1 MIDRLKQLLGKLFT
15 GKKLV
20 VNLAL
25 FLGLIIG
32 FAVFQNIYII
42 PKQKKIETARDNL
55 MQLTSDISA
64 LQVRVDDKKL
74 RARQE
79 AAVLERYRS
88 LEERLERAKEM
99 LPTRDDVSGLLGGL
113 TEPGKRTG
121 VSVLSLLP
129 YPPEDLPKL
138 TKFSFKLQLEG
149 RYRNIGR
156 YLAAL
161 ETLDRLIVVD
171 NVQLTGSEGDSRTVQ
186 AQVLAS
192 TYLFKEDR

>member
-1 MIDRLKQLLGKLFT
+1 MDRLMQLFRKLFT
-15 GKKLV
+15 GRKLL
-20 VNLAL
+20 VNLVL

-42 PKQKKIETARDNL
+42 PKQKKIEVARKNL
-55 MQLTSDISA
+55 IQLTSEMSA
-64 LQVRVDDKKL
+64 LQIRVDDKKL

-79 AAVLERYRS
+79 AIVLEKYRS

-99 LPTRDDVSGLLGGL
+99 LPNRNDVSGLLEGL

-129 YPPEDLPKL
+129 YPPEDMPKL

-149 RYRNIGR
+149 KYRNIGR
-156 YLAAL
+156 YLAVL
-161 ETLDRLIVVD
+161 ESLDRLIVVD
-171 NVQLTGSEGDSRTVQ
+171 NVQLTGSEGNSRNVQ

-192 TYLFKEDR
+192 TYLFKEER

>member
-1 MIDRLKQLLGKLFT
+1 MDRLKQFFRKHFT
-15 GKKLV
+15 GRKLL
-20 VNLAL
+20 VNLVL
-25 FLGLIIG
+25 SLGLIMG

-42 PKQKKIETARDNL
+42 PKQKKIEVARKNL
-55 MQLTSDISA
+55 VKLTREISA
-64 LQVRVDDKKL
+64 LQIRVDDKKL

-79 AAVLERYRS
+79 AVVLERYRS

-99 LPTRDDVSGLLGGL
+99 LPTRDDVSGLLEGL
-113 TEPGKRTG
+113 TEPGRRTG

-129 YPPEDLPKL
+129 YPPEDMPKL

-149 RYRNIGR
+149 KYRNIGR

-171 NVQLTGSEGDSRTVQ
+171 NVQLTGSEGNSGNVQ

-192 TYLFKEDR
+192 TYLFKEER

>member
-1 MIDRLKQLLGKLFT
+1 MQLFRKLFT
-15 GKKLV
+15 GRKLL
-20 VNLAL
+20 VNLVL
-25 FLGLIIG
+25 FLGLIIS

-42 PKQKKIETARDNL
+42 PKQKKIEVARKNL
-55 MQLTSDISA
+55 IQLTSEMSA
-64 LQVRVDDKKL
+64 LQIRVDDKKL

-79 AAVLERYRS
+79 AIVLEKYRS

-99 LPTRDDVSGLLGGL
+99 LPNRNDVSGLLEGL

-129 YPPEDLPKL
+129 YPPEDMPKL

-149 RYRNIGR
+149 KYRNIGR
-156 YLAAL
+156 YLAVL
-161 ETLDRLIVVD
+161 ESLDRLIVVD
-171 NVQLTGSEGDSRTVQ
+171 NVQLTGSEGNSRNVQ

-192 TYLFKEDR
+192 TYLFKEER

>member
-1 MIDRLKQLLGKLFT
+1 MDRLMQLFRKLFT
-15 GKKLV
+15 GRKLL

-42 PKQKKIETARDNL
+42 PKQKKIEVARKNL
-55 MQLTSDISA
+55 IQLTSEMSA
-64 LQVRVDDKKL
+64 LQIRVDDKKL

-79 AAVLERYRS
+79 AIVLEKYRS

-99 LPTRDDVSGLLGGL
+99 LPNRNDVSGLLEGL

-129 YPPEDLPKL
+129 YPPEDMPKL

-149 RYRNIGR
+149 KYRNIGR

-161 ETLDRLIVVD
+161 ESLDRLIVVD
-171 NVQLTGSEGDSRTVQ
+171 NVQLTGSEGNSRNVQ

-192 TYLFKEDR
+192 TYLFKEER

>member
-1 MIDRLKQLLGKLFT
+1 MQLFRKLFT
-15 GKKLV
+15 GRKLL
-20 VNLAL
+20 VNLVL

-42 PKQKKIETARDNL
+42 PKQKKIEVARKNL
-55 MQLTSDISA
+55 IQLTSEMSA
-64 LQVRVDDKKL
+64 LQIRVDDKKL

-79 AAVLERYRS
+79 AIVLEKYRS

-99 LPTRDDVSGLLGGL
+99 LPNRNDVSGLLEGL

-129 YPPEDLPKL
+129 YPPEDMPKL

-149 RYRNIGR
+149 KYRNIGR

-161 ETLDRLIVVD
+161 ESLDRLIVVD
-171 NVQLTGSEGDSRTVQ
+171 NVQLTGSEGNSRNVQ

-192 TYLFKEDR
+192 TYLFKEER

>member
-1 MIDRLKQLLGKLFT
+1 MDRFKQLFRKLFT
-15 GKKLV
+15 GRKLL
-20 VNLAL
+20 VNLVL

-42 PKQKKIETARDNL
+42 PKQKKIEVARENL
-55 MQLTSDISA
+55 IQLTREMSA
-64 LQVRVDDKKL
+64 LQIRVDDKKL

-79 AAVLERYRS
+79 AAVLEKYRS

-99 LPTRDDVSGLLGGL
+99 LPNRNDVSGLLEGL
-113 TEPGKRTG
+113 TEPGRRTG

-129 YPPEDLPKL
+129 YPPEDMPKL

-149 RYRNIGR
+149 KYRSIGR

-161 ETLDRLIVVD
+161 ETFDRLIVVD
-171 NVQLTGSEGDSRTVQ
+171 NVQLTGSEGNSRNVQ

-192 TYLFKEDR
+192 TYLFKEER

>member
-1 MIDRLKQLLGKLFT
+1 MDRLMQLFRKLFT
-15 GKKLV
+15 GRKLL
-20 VNLAL
+20 VNLVL

-42 PKQKKIETARDNL
+42 PKQKKIEVARKNL
-55 MQLTSDISA
+55 IQLTSEMSA
-64 LQVRVDDKKL
+64 LQIRVDDKKL

-79 AAVLERYRS
+79 AIVLEKYRS

-99 LPTRDDVSGLLGGL
+99 LPNRNDVSGLLEGL

-129 YPPEDLPKL
+129 YPPEDMPKL

-149 RYRNIGR
+149 KYRNIGR

-161 ETLDRLIVVD
+161 ESLDRLIVVD
-171 NVQLTGSEGDSRTVQ
+171 NVQLTGSEGNSRNVQ

-192 TYLFKEDR
+192 TYLFKEER

>member
-1 MIDRLKQLLGKLFT
+1 MDRLMQLFRKLFT
-15 GKKLV
+15 GRKLF
-20 VNLAL
+20 VNLVL

-42 PKQKKIETARDNL
+42 PKQKKIEVARKNL
-55 MQLTSDISA
+55 IQLTSEMSA
-64 LQVRVDDKKL
+64 LQIRVDDKKL

-79 AAVLERYRS
+79 AIVLEKYRS

-99 LPTRDDVSGLLGGL
+99 LPNRNDVSGLLEGL

-129 YPPEDLPKL
+129 YPPEDMPKL

-149 RYRNIGR
+149 KYRNIGR
-156 YLAAL
+156 YLAVL
-161 ETLDRLIVVD
+161 ESLDRLIVVD
-171 NVQLTGSEGDSRTVQ
+171 NVQLTGSEGNSRNVQ

-192 TYLFKEDR
+192 TYLFKEER

>member
-1 MIDRLKQLLGKLFT
+1 MDRLMQLFRKLFT
-15 GKKLV
+15 GRKLL

-42 PKQKKIETARDNL
+42 PKQKKIEVARKNL
-55 MQLTSDISA
+55 IQLTSEMSA
-64 LQVRVDDKKL
+64 LQIRVDDKKL

-79 AAVLERYRS
+79 AIVLEKYRS

-99 LPTRDDVSGLLGGL
+99 LPNRNDVSGLLEGL

-129 YPPEDLPKL
+129 YPPEDMPKL

-149 RYRNIGR
+149 KYRNIGR
-156 YLAAL
+156 YLAVL
-161 ETLDRLIVVD
+161 ESLDRLIVVD
-171 NVQLTGSEGDSRTVQ
+171 NVQLTGSEGNSRNVQ

-192 TYLFKEDR
+192 TYLFKEER